1 MKTIKKLLSQK
12 QKLLSSSLKER
23 EIDEK
28 TIFHIAKRVIV
39 EEYGKRGGENVIPI
53 LYKDKKL
60 FLSPRSSLW
69 ASEVMLERVYLCKQI
84 NKMIGEEAIKE
95 IKISRR

>member
-1 MKTIKKLLSQK
+1 MKTIKKLLFRKQK
-12 QKLLSSSLKER
+12 QLSSSKEK

-28 TIFHIAKRVIV
+28 TIFHIAKRVII
-39 EEYGKRGGENVIPI
+39 EEYGKRGGENVIPV

-69 ASEVMLERVYLCKQI
+69 ASEMMLERAYLCKQI
-84 NKMIGEEAIKE
+84 NKMIGAEVVKE
-95 IKISRR
+95 IKVTRQ

>member
-12 QKLLSSSLKER
+12 QKLFSSSKEK

-28 TIFHIAKRVIV
+28 TIFHIAKCVII
-39 EEYGKRGGENVIPI
+39 EEYGKRGGENVIPV

-60 FLSPRSSLW
+60 FLAPRSSLW
-69 ASEVMLERVYLCKQI
+69 ASEMMLERAYLCKQI
-84 NKMIGEEAIKE
+84 NKMIGAEVIKE